1 MTGTGSEW
9 LRSLLSADRFG
20 RFASVG
26 VVGAAFDVTTSTVL
40 RELGVFPELAV
51 FVGIEVAIVVMFLL
65 NDNWTFAQQGAAGVR
80 AALGRLLRS
89 NLVRAGGII
98 VQLAT
103 FRFLFRVIAVD
114 LDVAGIDGWF
124 VVSKVAGIGTGMV
137 VNYVAESLVTWQVQ
151 HDPE

>member
-1 MTGTGSEW
+1 
-9 LRSLLSADRFG
+9 
-20 RFASVG
+20 
-26 VVGAAFDVTTSTVL
+26 
-40 RELGVFPELAV
+40 
-51 FVGIEVAIVVMFLL
+51 VAIVVMFLL

-89 NLVRAGGII
+89 NLVRAGGIL

-124 VVSKVAGIGTGMV
+124 VVSKIAGIGTGMI